1 MGLGNDIARG
11 IAKATTVQM
20 FIESQDKPSDGGGGG
35 GGCGCMNV
43 FIAVVIVAFI
53 WLYRW
58 IVG

>member
-20 FIESQDKPSDGGGGG
+20 FIESQDKPSGGG
-35 GGCGCMNV
+35 GGCGCINV
-43 FIAVVIVAFI
+43 LIAVIIVAFI
-53 WLYRW
+53 WLFRW

>member
-20 FIESQDKPSDGGGGG
+20 FIESQDKPSGGGGG
-35 GGCGCMNV
+35 RGCGCMNV
-43 FIAVVIVAFI
+43 LIAVVIVAFI